1 MNVHSVGKKCTIDSS
16 YYIDKCLKAVVEEL
30 KWERPLSGTH
40 GIKLLHDNA
49 KAHDAQNYLK
59 EQGITIMPHPPY
71 SPDLSPCDYWLND
84 YIKQHLPDEVS
95 EKSLHNAVTKIV
107 FDIPKKEYKK
117 TFDREDGALYKAS
130 TSNI

>member
-49 KAHDAQNYLK
+49 KAHDAQ
-59 EQGITIMPHPPY
+59 
-71 SPDLSPCDYWLND
+71 
-84 YIKQHLPDEVS
+84 EVN
-95 EKSLHNAVTKIV
+95 KGTRHHYNAPSTL
-107 FDIPKKEYKK
+107 FSRPIP
-117 TFDREDGALYKAS
+117 L
-130 TSNI
+130 